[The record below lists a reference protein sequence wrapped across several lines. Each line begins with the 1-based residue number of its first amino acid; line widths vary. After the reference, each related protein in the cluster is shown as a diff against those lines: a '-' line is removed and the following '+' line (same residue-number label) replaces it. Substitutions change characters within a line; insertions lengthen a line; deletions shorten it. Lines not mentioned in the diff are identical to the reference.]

1 MRTWAN
7 HCSAIAPPAR
17 EVDRFIPLW
26 TAPAVVFAG
35 TILSHCGTINHI
47 CEHSSL
53 LYSCCL
59 YVDQKLI
66 ISAYQA

>member
-1 MRTWAN
+1 LFHSSRW
-7 HCSAIAPPAR
+7 IATGALYSLEELLR
-17 EVDRFIPLW
+17 N
-26 TAPAVVFAG
+26 
-35 TILSHCGTINHI
+35 CGAINHI
-47 CEHSSL
+47 CEHFTL